1 MLGEGG
7 RGAQLPPTGLLLLSN
22 RQRPPQSSLGLSSP
36 AQRQKDLAPQ
46 TMQFSFKKLFACYL
60 RCSNCLVEQIEAN
73 LRLAEAR
80 VGRCEMA
87 KIQRTAVPFSAALGR
102 RHSVAHQFDPELGIA
117 ALGEQ
122 RPPKETCPVIGTRKP
137 VLDAEG
143 YRFISVRCRPTAIAD
158 CSG

>member
-36 AQRQKDLAPQ
+36 AQRQEDLAPQ
-46 TMQFSFKKLFACYL
+46 TMQSSFKKLFACYF

-87 KIQRTAVPFSAALGR
+87 KIQRAAVPFSAGPRRRHTVWHPFDPALGIR
-102 RHSVAHQFDPELGIA
+102 
-117 ALGEQ
+117 
-122 RPPKETCPVIGTRKP
+122 
-137 VLDAEG
+137 
-143 YRFISVRCRPTAIAD
+143 
-158 CSG
+158 